1 MPIPTMPVPEFLT
14 LFVQR
19 RQYFRDLLQLSRG
32 QLALVETDDHAQLL
46 SLLGAK
52 QRIIGRLEDL
62 GQRRPELWQEW
73 RRERDR
79 LDPGDRASCES
90 ALAETESV
98 LAELLETERICT
110 ETLSQRRDATRRELQ
125 RVVHGS
131 HVNQA
136 YRDSLAPATHRHLDV
151 GN

>member
-1 MPIPTMPVPEFLT
+1 MNAPDFLT

-19 RQYFRDLLQLSRG
+19 RQHFSELLQLSRG
-32 QLALVETDDHAQLL
+32 QLALVEADDHAQLL

-52 QRIIGRLEDL
+52 QRVIGRLEEL
-62 GQRRPELWQEW
+62 GQHRPELWQEW
-73 RRERDR
+73 RRDRDR
-79 LDPGDRASCES
+79 LSPTQRSSCE
-90 ALAETESV
+90 ATLAETESL
-98 LAELLETERICT
+98 LAELLENERVCT
-110 ETLSQRRDATRRELQ
+110 ETLSRRRDATRRELQ

-136 YRDSLAPATHRHLDV
+136 YRDSLAPSTHRHLDV